1 MVARSPHL
9 GRGTQLK
16 YYFRGESDD
25 QAKVCALAGRGL
37 STTQGKTIEELR
49 ENLKDLYQGFA
60 SGAVPY
66 IKKVDELVLSNET

>member
-1 MVARSPHL
+1 MTKLRYVHWQEEDFHL
-9 GRGTQLK
+9 G
-16 YYFRGESDD
+16 YFEDFPD
-25 QAKVCALAGRGL
+25 YM
-37 STTQGKTIEELR
+37 TQGKTIEELR